1 MKMKRKIIEIDE
13 KLCDGCGECLQ
24 ACAERAITIVDG
36 KARLVSEV
44 YCDGLGACLGECP
57 KSALKIVEREAEE
70 FDPEAVEEY
79 LRHKTINEINN
90 EKPCCP
96 SMTIVSLKEVFNETN
111 EQKNP
116 YTTSELTNWPIQLK
130 LVPPTAHFL
139 KEANLL
145 IAADCTAFAYPDF
158 HKDFLKNK
166 ILLVGC
172 PKLDDIGEY
181 IQKVAE
187 ILKIANIKTITVL
200 TMEVPCC
207 SKLPKLIEKA
217 LDIAGKEIPL
227 EEIVISTQGT
237 ILTKGDLVR

>member
-158 HKDFLKNK
+158 HRDFLKNK

-207 SKLPKLIEKA
+207 SKLSKLIEKA